1 MQRSSFNELSVF
13 LAVAEH
19 RSFRR
24 AAAELEVSPS
34 ALSHALRVLEQ
45 RLGVRLLNRTTRSV
59 ALTDA
64 GARLAAR
71 LSPAFAIVD
80 DALAEARDEADE
92 LGGRIRIT
100 TMEHGAQTLMS
111 DVVAFQRLHQRVEF
125 ELVVD
130 VALVDLA
137 ADGFNA
143 GVRLR
148 EQVPPDMVALPIGPV
163 TSFTAA
169 AAPDYLALYGEPL
182 TPSDLLAH
190 RCIRQRLSSGTIYRW
205 EMETDGREVVIDPP
219 GTLATN
225 SFPAIVAAAV
235 AGAGVCFVPEHH
247 VRSHIEAG
255 RLIRILEAFSPSFD
269 GLCLFYPLYR
279 QQTRAFAAL
288 LEHLRRRTGPT

>member
-1 MQRSSFNELSVF
+1 MRRSSLNELSIF

-24 AAAELEVSPS
+24 AAAELQVSPS
-34 ALSHALRVLEQ
+34 ALSHALRGLEQ

-100 TMEHGAQTLMS
+100 TMEHGAQVLMG
-111 DVVAFQRLHQRVEF
+111 DVVAFQRLHQGVEF

-130 VALVDLA
+130 VALIDLV
-137 ADGFNA
+137 ADGFDA

-148 EQVPPDMVALPIGPV
+148 EQVPPDMVALPMGPP
-163 TSFTAA
+163 TSFIAA
-169 AAPDYLALYGEPL
+169 ASPDYLALHGEPL

-190 RCIRQRLSSGTIYRW
+190 RCIRQRLSSGAIYRW
-205 EMETDGREVVIDPP
+205 EMEADRREIVINPQ
-219 GTLATN
+219 GMLATN
-225 SFPAIVAAAV
+225 SFTAIVAAAI

-255 RLIRILEAFSPSFD
+255 RLTRILKTFSPSFD
-269 GLCLFYPLYR
+269 GLCLYYPPYR
-279 QQTRAFAAL
+279 QQTRAFAAF
-288 LEHLRRRTGPT
+288 LEHLRRRTLPP

>member
-1 MQRSSFNELSVF
+1 MRRSSLNELSTF

-24 AAAELEVSPS
+24 AAAELQVSPS
-34 ALSHALRVLEQ
+34 ALSHALRGLEQ

-80 DALAEARDEADE
+80 DAIAEARDEAEE

-100 TMEHGAQTLMS
+100 TMEHGAQVLIG
-111 DVVAFQRLHQRVEF
+111 DIVAFQRIHQGVEL

-130 VALVDLA
+130 LALIDLA
-137 ADGFNA
+137 AEGFDA

-148 EQVPPDMVALPIGPV
+148 EQVPPDMVAVSIGPT
-163 TSFTAA
+163 TSFAA
-169 AAPDYLALYGEPL
+169 AASPDYLALHGEPL

-190 RCIRQRLSSGTIYRW
+190 QCIRQRLSSGAIYHW
-205 EMETDGREVVIDPP
+205 EMEVDGREVVIDPP

-225 SFPAIVAAAV
+225 SLPAIVAAAV
-235 AGAGVCFVPEHH
+235 AGAGVCFIPEHH

-255 RLIRILEAFSPSFD
+255 RLTRILEVFSPSFD
-269 GLCLFYPLYR
+269 GLCLFYPPYR

-288 LEHLRRRTGPT
+288 VEHLRRRTGPT

>member
-1 MQRSSFNELSVF
+1 MRRASFNELSIF
-13 LAVAEH
+13 LAIAEH

-24 AAAELEVSPS
+24 AASELQVSPS
-34 ALSHALRVLEQ
+34 ALSHVLRALEQ

-59 ALTDA
+59 ALTNA

-80 DALAEARDEADE
+80 DALAEARDDAEE

-100 TMEHGAQTLMS
+100 TMEHGAQALMA
-111 DVVAFQRLHQRVEF
+111 DVVAFQRLHQGVEF

-130 VALVDLA
+130 AALIDLT
-137 ADGFNA
+137 ADGFDA

-148 EQVPPDMVALPIGPV
+148 EQVPPDMVALAIGPA

-169 AAPDYLALYGEPL
+169 ASPDYLALHGEPL

-190 RCIRQRLSSGTIYRW
+190 RYVRQRLSSGTIYRW
-205 EMETDGREVVIDPP
+205 EMEADGREIVIDPP

-225 SFPAIVAAAV
+225 SFAAIITAAIE
-235 AGAGVCFVPEHH
+235 GAGICFVPEHH
-247 VRSHIEAG
+247 VQQHVEAG
-255 RLIRILEAFSPSFD
+255 RLMRVLETYSPSFD
-269 GLCLFYPLYR
+269 GLCLFYPPYR
-279 QQTRAFAAL
+279 QQTRSLAAF
-288 LEHLRRRTGPT
+288 LEHLS